1 MRTLPVRNLLPKK
14 LEQLSKTLIQRATA
28 SLQVHLQMKL
38 LISPAQE
45 AKRGYKKAFY
55 LFRTH
60 FITNQLK
67 FFV

>member
-14 LEQLSKTLIQRATA
+14 LERLSKTLIQRATTGP
-28 SLQVHLQMKL
+28 QVHLQMKL
-38 LISPAQE
+38 ISPAQE
-45 AKRGYKKAFY
+45 AGRGYKKAFC
-55 LFRTH
+55 LFKTH